1 MAYLQDKDL
10 FVLDAWGGT
19 DPKYKMPIRVVNEFA
34 WHNLFARNMKVQ
46 RQRVSRF
53 LTDSVPLWEPSCYS
67 RSSFY
72 REEFIKCQRCLD
84 QQREYYSESAVTDVE
99 EALTK
104 VMAQL
109 DRLCANEDADQVV
122 SRLLRQFDV
131 VTGLSA
137 WTDPRQVN

>member
-1 MAYLQDKDL
+1 
-10 FVLDAWGGT
+10 
-19 DPKYKMPIRVVNEFA
+19 
-34 WHNLFARNMKVQ
+34 MKVQ
-46 RQRVSRF
+46 RQRASRF
-53 LTDSVPLWEPSCYS
+53 LTDSVPLWEPTCYS

-72 REEFIKCQRCLD
+72 REEFVKCQRCLD
-84 QQREYYSESAVTDVE
+84 QQREYYSERAVMDVE

-104 VMAQL
+104 VMSQL